1 MIIAGIIQARIGSTR
16 LKGKILADINGEPM
30 LYRVYKQIE
39 NCKFLNK
46 VIIATTFL
54 EEDNETVKFLEK
66 NNIEY
71 FRGEPTNVLDRYFE
85 CAKKINAD
93 IVVRMTADNPL
104 IDPDVID
111 RVIQHYTENDF
122 DYVANNNPRTYPYG
136 MDVEVFSF
144 NALEKAWL
152 KSTLPSEKEHVTG
165 YIINNE
171 IFKKDNVSLEED
183 FSNIRITVDRT
194 RDLELIR
201 EIYSRIK
208 DRPILFEHILRLFED
223 NSELFKINQKYK
235 KDEGYLK
242 SLEEDKEFLNNNNL

>member
-39 NCKFLNK
+39 NCKLLNK

-104 IDPDVID
+104 MDPDVID

-122 DYVANNNPRTYPYG
+122 DYIANNNPRTYPYG

-208 DRPILFEHILRLFED
+208 DRPILIKHVKKLYEEKP
-223 NSELFKINQKYK
+223 ELFRVNEDYI

-242 SLEEDKEFLNNNNL
+242 SLEEDEKFLTKNN

>member
-30 LYRVYKQIE
+30 LYRVYKQIK
-39 NCKFLNK
+39 NCKLLNK

-66 NNIEY
+66 NNMEY

-93 IVVRMTADNPL
+93 VIVRMTADNPL
-104 IDPDVID
+104 MDPDIID

-136 MDVEVFSF
+136 MDVEIFSF
-144 NALEKAWL
+144 NALKEAWL
-152 KSTLPSEKEHVTG
+152 KSKLPSEKEHVTG

-171 IFKKDNVSLEED
+171 TFKKDNVSLEED
-183 FSNIRITVDRT
+183 YSNIRITVDRT
-194 RDLELIR
+194 KDLELIR
-201 EIYSRIK
+201 EIYSRI
-208 DRPILFEHILRLFED
+208 DYRPILIKHIKKLYKEEP
-223 NSELFKINQKYK
+223 ELFRMNENYI
-235 KDEGYLK
+235 KDEGYFK
-242 SLEEDKEFLNNNNL
+242 SLEEDKKFLAENN